1 MDDIYIHLLWIKGKI
16 VKEDVFGDLGIIVDE
31 EQGAAYQLMGG
42 EEGRAGATVLDQL
55 QAVQVHVLE
64 IGIYGMSGWWFR
76 INKNYKEH
84 VMYELNRENSNGQS
98 SYPVATMAN
107 EST

>member
-1 MDDIYIHLLWIKGKI
+1 M
-16 VKEDVFGDLGIIVDE
+16 EDVFGDLGIIVDE

-64 IGIYGMSGWWFR
+64 IGIYGMSR
-76 INKNYKEH
+76 
-84 VMYELNRENSNGQS
+84 
-98 SYPVATMAN
+98 
-107 EST
+107 